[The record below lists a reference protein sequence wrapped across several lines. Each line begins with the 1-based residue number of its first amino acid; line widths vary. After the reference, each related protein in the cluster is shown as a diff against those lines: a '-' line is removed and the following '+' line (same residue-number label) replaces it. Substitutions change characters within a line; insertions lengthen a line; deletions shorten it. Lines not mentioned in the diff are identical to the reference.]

1 MLYVHES
8 NAVNAKII
16 NRIIINKTTFLSVVY
31 CASGPAINGKMIEPM
46 PPPANKIPLAIPFP
60 LRYLPAC
67 IALQGEI
74 IPINNLDSI
83 IKIYNIVIFLAYN
96 KNIIVSNEH
105 VDPIKSSLSA
115 DIVFVI
121 KLLISRDSITHIQKI
136 ESRFCAAIVFIRLTD
151 VRHGISHEFIIVSNP
166 IYIKYSTRHI
176 IKNLSLNNSGK
187 FNLLYKGVSV
197 ILIIVLLSFLLQKK

>member
-31 CASGPAINGKMIEPM
+31 CASVPAINGKMIEPM

-74 IPINNLDSI
+74 IPINNPESI
-83 IKIYNIVIFLAYN
+83 IKIYNIVKFSAYN
-96 KNIIVSNEH
+96 KDIIVSNEP
-105 VDPIKSSLSA
+105 VEPIKSSLSA

-121 KLLISRDSITHIQKI
+121 KLLRNRDSITHIQKI
-136 ESRFCAAIVFIRLTD
+136 ESRFCAAIVFIRLTE

-176 IKNLSLNNSGK
+176 IKNLSLNNSRK

>member
-31 CASGPAINGKMIEPM
+31 CASVPAINGKMIEPR

-74 IPINNLDSI
+74 IPINNPESI
-83 IKIYNIVIFLAYN
+83 IKIYNIVIFSAYN
-96 KNIIVSNEH
+96 KDIIVSNEP
-105 VDPIKSSLSA
+105 VEPIKRSLSA

-121 KLLISRDSITHIQKI
+121 KLLRNRDIITHIQKI
-136 ESRFCAAIVFIRLTD
+136 ESRFCAAIVFIRLTE

>member
-31 CASGPAINGKMIEPM
+31 CASGPAINGNMIEPM

-74 IPINNLDSI
+74 IPINNPDSI

-96 KNIIVSNEH
+96 KNIIVSNEP
-105 VDPIKSSLSA
+105 VEPIKSSLSA

-121 KLLISRDSITHIQKI
+121 KLLRSRDSITHIQKI
-136 ESRFCAAIVFIRLTD
+136 ESRFCAEIVFIRLTD

>member
-31 CASGPAINGKMIEPM
+31 CASGPAINGNMIEPM

-74 IPINNLDSI
+74 IPINNPDSI

-96 KNIIVSNEH
+96 KDIIVSNEH
-105 VDPIKSSLSA
+105 VEPIKSSLSA
-115 DIVFVI
+115 DIFFVI

-176 IKNLSLNNSGK
+176 TKNLSLNNSGK

>member
-31 CASGPAINGKMIEPM
+31 CASGPAINGNMIEPM

-74 IPINNLDSI
+74 IPINNPDSI

-96 KNIIVSNEH
+96 KDIIVSNEH

-115 DIVFVI
+115 GIVFVI

-176 IKNLSLNNSGK
+176 IKNLFLNNSGK

>member
-31 CASGPAINGKMIEPM
+31 CASVPAINGKMIEPM

-60 LRYLPAC
+60 LRYLLAC

-74 IPINNLDSI
+74 IPINNPESI
-83 IKIYNIVIFLAYN
+83 IKIYNIVIFSAYN
-96 KNIIVSNEH
+96 KDIIVSNEP
-105 VDPIKSSLSA
+105 VEPIKSSLSA

-121 KLLISRDSITHIQKI
+121 KLLRNRDIITHIQKI
-136 ESRFCAAIVFIRLTD
+136 ESRFCAAIVFIRLTE